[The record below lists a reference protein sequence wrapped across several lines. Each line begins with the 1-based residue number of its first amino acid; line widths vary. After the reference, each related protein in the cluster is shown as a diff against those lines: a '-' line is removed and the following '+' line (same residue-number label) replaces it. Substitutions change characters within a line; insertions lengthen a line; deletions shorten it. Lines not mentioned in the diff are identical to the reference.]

1 LYGTQIILSVDSI
14 NIPTEAILIQS
25 RAKLDKQAGDFA
37 NQKMNDM
44 HVTVILSDISDISD
58 MSAELSSL
66 RYLHLDVTLHNIPL
80 R

>member
-1 LYGTQIILSVDSI
+1 LYGTQTILTVDRI
-14 NIPTEAILIQS
+14 NIPTEAILFQS
-25 RAKLDKQAGDFA
+25 RAKLEKQAGDFSI
-37 NQKMNDM
+37 QKINDM

-80 R
+80 